1 MDALRLEPF
10 TPAAALAVGRMGL
23 GETDPAR
30 LTTSDEQRAEA
41 LEHAA
46 ELMVK
51 AHAERATLE
60 VHWTRAEPTVLTIAG
75 HFEHLPTARGEVAV
89 FAPDDVAEHTLGGVP
104 ILHDETVRLNTL
116 RAELA
121 DMRAKDAGPA

>member
-1 MDALRLEPF
+1 MDTLRLEPF
-10 TPAAALAVGRMGL
+10 TPTAALQVARMGL

-41 LEHAA
+41 IAHAG
-46 ELMVK
+46 ELMVR
-51 AHAERATLE
+51 AHA
-60 VHWTRAEPTVLTIAG
+60 TRAELEVRWTRSDPTVLTIEG

-89 FAPDDVAEHTLGGVP
+89 FAPDTVTEATLRGVP
-104 ILHDETVRLNTL
+104 IHHDETMRLNTL

-121 DMRAKDAGPA
+121 DMRAHDAGPA